1 MSSIILEAKSLTK
14 EYKQTLALDHI
25 NLQIKKGKIYG
36 FIGQNGAGKTTFLRL
51 VTGLAFPTSGTLSLW
66 GNSGTEELQKQRK
79 RIGSMIETPAL
90 FPSMTAYQ
98 NMEVQRIQRGIPDKS
113 VIKRTLDMVGLQDT
127 GKKSVRNFSLGMRQR
142 LGIAI
147 ALLNTPERQAVAGVL
162 RNEEYLKESV
172 ANISHDLRTPL
183 TVILGHLQLLQKENL
198 ESSQAQRVK
207 VIFSKAEKMKELVE
221 TFYDLSILEEQQ
233 TVPEKEKFNIS
244 NMLINLITENA
255 VALEKE
261 NILPEINLPDYSI
274 YVYSDK
280 NMVERILQNLLTNA
294 IKYSVGTIKITL
306 MEKENNNII
315 FTIEN
320 PMSDSSEIDCN
331 RLFDRFYTGD
341 KSRHNGS
348 TGLGLAV
355 VKTLV
360 AILGGNIVAK
370 VHANSLIITLEL

>member
-1 MSSIILEAKSLTK
+1 MLDISLIDKDLERLAGILNQ
-14 EYKQTLALDHI
+14 YNI
-25 NLQIKKGKIYG
+25 
-36 FIGQNGAGKTTFLRL
+36 
-51 VTGLAFPTSGTLSLW
+51 
-66 GNSGTEELQKQRK
+66 
-79 RIGSMIETPAL
+79 
-90 FPSMTAYQ
+90 
-98 NMEVQRIQRGIPDKS
+98 
-113 VIKRTLDMVGLQDT
+113 
-127 GKKSVRNFSLGMRQR
+127 RQ
-142 LGIAI
+142 
-147 ALLNTPERQAVAGVL
+147 RQAVAGVL

-183 TVILGHLQLLQKENL
+183 TVILGHLQLLQKENW

-233 TVPEKEKFNIS
+233 AVPEKEKFNIS

>member
-147 ALLNTPERQAVAGVL
+147 ALLNTPELLILDEPINGLDPIGIAEVRNFIKNLSVERGKTILISSHILSEISLLADDIGIIDHGVL
-162 RNEEYLKESV
+162 LE
-172 ANISHDLRTPL
+172 
-183 TVILGHLQLLQKENL
+183 
-198 ESSQAQRVK
+198 ESSMDELEKKNRKYIQLQVSD
-207 VIFSKAEKMKELVE
+207 IPKASL
-221 TFYDLSILEEQQ
+221 ILERQFHVTDYAVQDEHNLRLYDTALDMAAINKALVVQD
-233 TVPEKEKFNIS
+233 VAVIS
-244 NMLINLITENA
+244 SQI
-255 VALEKE
+255 
-261 NILPEINLPDYSI
+261 
-274 YVYSDK
+274 
-280 NMVERILQNLLTNA
+280 
-294 IKYSVGTIKITL
+294 
-306 MEKENNNII
+306 
-315 FTIEN
+315 
-320 PMSDSSEIDCN
+320 CN
-331 RLFDRFYTGD
+331 D
-341 KSRHNGS
+341 
-348 TGLGLAV
+348 
-355 VKTLV
+355 
-360 AILGGNIVAK
+360 
-370 VHANSLIITLEL
+370 TLEDYFKQITGGEGIA

>member
-147 ALLNTPERQAVAGVL
+147 ALLNTPELLILDEPTAGLDPMGRDVLLSQIVDYHRQRNNTVLLVSHSMEDIARIADRVLVIDDGKVAMFEKTDRVFAQSARLSQMGLRVPQITKIMTMLREKGYPVSSGVL
-162 RNEEYLKESV
+162 TVEQGVQE
-172 ANISHDLRTPL
+172 ILR
-183 TVILGHLQLLQKENL
+183 ILGREE
-198 ESSQAQRVK
+198 ESRGQ
-207 VIFSKAEKMKELVE
+207 
-221 TFYDLSILEEQQ
+221 
-233 TVPEKEKFNIS
+233 
-244 NMLINLITENA
+244 
-255 VALEKE
+255 
-261 NILPEINLPDYSI
+261 
-274 YVYSDK
+274 
-280 NMVERILQNLLTNA
+280 
-294 IKYSVGTIKITL
+294 
-306 MEKENNNII
+306 
-315 FTIEN
+315 
-320 PMSDSSEIDCN
+320 
-331 RLFDRFYTGD
+331 
-341 KSRHNGS
+341 
-348 TGLGLAV
+348 
-355 VKTLV
+355 
-360 AILGGNIVAK
+360 
-370 VHANSLIITLEL
+370 

>member
-142 LGIAI
+142 GPRSVDKRLARDAFG
-147 ALLNTPERQAVAGVL
+147 LLYLAPRPAV
-162 RNEEYLKESV
+162 
-172 ANISHDLRTPL
+172 
-183 TVILGHLQLLQKENL
+183 GHAELFCGL
-198 ESSQAQRVK
+198 AQRSEFVDK
-207 VIFSKAEKMKELVE
+207 
-221 TFYDLSILEEQQ
+221 
-233 TVPEKEKFNIS
+233 
-244 NMLINLITENA
+244 
-255 VALEKE
+255 LEKLHTPPAE
-261 NILPEINLPDYSI
+261 AFPIFA
-274 YVYSDK
+274 
-280 NMVERILQNLLTNA
+280 LQ
-294 IKYSVGTIKITL
+294 
-306 MEKENNNII
+306 
-315 FTIEN
+315 
-320 PMSDSSEIDCN
+320 P
-331 RLFDRFYTGD
+331 
-341 KSRHNGS
+341 
-348 TGLGLAV
+348 
-355 VKTLV
+355 
-360 AILGGNIVAK
+360 
-370 VHANSLIITLEL
+370 

>member
-147 ALLNTPERQAVAGVL
+147 ALLNTPELLILDEPINGLDPAG
-162 RNEEYLKESV
+162 
-172 ANISHDLRTPL
+172 I
-183 TVILGHLQLLQKENL
+183 
-198 ESSQAQRVK
+198 
-207 VIFSKAEKMKELVE
+207 VE
-221 TFYDLSILEEQQ
+221 I
-233 TVPEKEKFNIS
+233 
-244 NMLINLITENA
+244 
-255 VALEKE
+255 
-261 NILPEINLPDYSI
+261 
-274 YVYSDK
+274 
-280 NMVERILQNLLTNA
+280 RNLLKILNKEYREIYSREVTREIPNSETISA
-294 IKYSVGTIKITL
+294 INEVQQMKQNPSLGKSYTDIDKMMIDLTI
-306 MEKENNNII
+306 
-315 FTIEN
+315 
-320 PMSDSSEIDCN
+320 
-331 RLFDRFYTGD
+331 
-341 KSRHNGS
+341 
-348 TGLGLAV
+348 
-355 VKTLV
+355 
-360 AILGGNIVAK
+360 
-370 VHANSLIITLEL
+370 

>member
-25 NLQIKKGKIYG
+25 NLQIKKGKNYG

-147 ALLNTPERQAVAGVL
+147 ALLNTPELLILDEPINGLDPAGIVEI
-162 RNEEYLKESV
+162 RNLLKILNKEYGMTILVS
-172 ANISHDLRTPL
+172 SH
-183 TVILGHLQLLQKENL
+183 
-198 ESSQAQRVK
+198 
-207 VIFSKAEKMKELVE
+207 
-221 TFYDLSILEEQQ
+221 ILEELYQ
-233 TVPEKEKFNIS
+233 TASEFI
-244 NMLINLITENA
+244 LIDHGRHI
-255 VALEKE
+255 
-261 NILPEINLPDYSI
+261 
-274 YVYSDK
+274 
-280 NMVERILQNLLTNA
+280 A
-294 IKYSVGTIKITL
+294 IKTTDVQKTVLVLEENLHTDNFKL
-306 MEKENNNII
+306 MPDGII
-315 FTIEN
+315 
-320 PMSDSSEIDCN
+320 
-331 RLFDRFYTGD
+331 RLYDYLNDLETVA
-341 KSRHNGS
+341 SALAESHILV
-348 TGLGLAV
+348 TGLSVSGD
-355 VKTLV
+355 
-360 AILGGNIVAK
+360 
-370 VHANSLIITLEL
+370 TLEDYFLSKIGGTKDVKSPKN